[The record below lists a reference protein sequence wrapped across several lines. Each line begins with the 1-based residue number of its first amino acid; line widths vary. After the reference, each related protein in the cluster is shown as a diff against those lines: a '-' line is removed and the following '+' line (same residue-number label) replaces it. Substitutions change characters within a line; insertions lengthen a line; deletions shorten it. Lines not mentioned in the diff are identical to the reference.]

1 MRWSGAV
8 LAAAGVVAGCGL
20 VEAVEFEPH
29 VRVERDY
36 SSGGGGGGGGS
47 FGGGGYSSGGGG
59 GTGYGGSGSSG
70 GGGGS
75 GGHPV
80 VIVHQTKGGGGGGYS
95 GGGGGY
101 GGGGGGYGGGGGG
114 GSNAACTICAA
125 LAPLALL
132 SSILPLL
139 SFGFVTVSTGKRRR
153 REVPD
158 EVVNEKLREFSQ
170 VQEYVHEN
178 FDVEAENSMQEDIV
192 AKYLS
197 CAGMVE
203 DDNHCLEHLA
213 CSLTDP
219 KYNHPHAEKAAISA
233 ILHTIMG
240 NHKLPQ
246 YLKDRLAAA
255 GHVGRQEP
263 GTCFRFP
270 CQNAAPPTSSFA
282 SLPQDLSDAS
292 SSLSFNIGEASRP
305 GNEVAEDTGHEEA
318 YKGGPSHSKHYWG
331 KTSRS

>member
-1 MRWSGAV
+1 MSYCIRSFTGT
-8 LAAAGVVAGCGL
+8 GGYGG
-20 VEAVEFEPH
+20 
-29 VRVERDY
+29 
-36 SSGGGGGGGGS
+36 SGGGGGGGGS
-47 FGGGGYSSGGGG
+47 GYGGGGSFSSGGYGTGGGGG

-75 GGHPV
+75 GGHP
-80 VIVHQTKGGGGGGYS
+80 
-95 GGGGGY
+95 
-101 GGGGGGYGGGGGG
+101 GGGGGG
-114 GSNAACTICAA
+114 GGKNAACTICAA

-178 FDVEAENSMQEDIV
+178 FDVEAENNMQEDIV

-197 CAGMVE
+197 CAGMTH

-219 KYNHPHAEKAAISA
+219 TYNHPHAEKAAISA

-263 GTCFRFP
+263 GTCYRFP
-270 CQNAAPPTSSFA
+270 CQNAALPTSSF
-282 SLPQDLSDAS
+282 AS

-305 GNEVAEDTGHEEA
+305 GNEVAEDSGYEEA
-318 YKGGPSHSKHYWG
+318 YKEGSSHTKHWG
-331 KTSRS
+331 KTSREARKNKE